1 MRSSLIRSAG
11 QLSREQRIRQ
21 ALVAQLK
28 ADESSLLVEDL
39 SGGCE
44 GGTVRISVASPLF
57 SGKSVVAQHRMVNDV
72 IREEMR
78 TLHACHIKTTAI
90 KS

>member
-78 TLHACHIKTTAI
+78 TLHACHIKTAAI